1 MQGTHWGKIP
11 EKTKG
16 KKHRSGCQYRSET
29 RKRRKEG
36 FKKKKL
42 KLQFSP
48 EKVSARPT
56 RVLEQRL
63 PSRVLHWAELV
74 GTFSSTS

>member
-1 MQGTHWGKIP
+1 MQGIHWGKITK
-11 EKTKG
+11 ETKG
-16 KKHRSGCQYRSET
+16 GKCRSRCQYRSET

-42 KLQFSP
+42 KLQVSP
-48 EKVSARPT
+48 EKVSTRPT